1 MHSPK
6 YSFISYFFNLLLIC
20 KKRETLS
27 DDSKV
32 DSTKVYIALVAG
44 GVRERAV
51 NVDPILP
58 GANVCS

>member
-44 GVRERAV
+44 GGVRESSKCGSHLAW
-51 NVDPILP
+51 
-58 GANVCS
+58 C